1 MTDALIQ
8 SGVMT
13 LADFIYR
20 FDTEGA
26 FEIIDE
32 EILPVSPTLFGHNDV
47 SRIVYNALYEY
58 QQKTD
63 NGIVYFET
71 PFILPEM
78 IDLSDWVTGSR
89 IPDVMFIS
97 KSRLRD
103 YRDRISNWRKKPLAL
118 IPDLVVEVIS
128 INDNYTDVNR
138 KTRKYLED
146 GVKLIWVIDPEEETL
161 IVHQQGDKQ
170 QTKLGIKDTV
180 SGGDVLPQFSMPV
193 KNIFA

>member
-1 MTDALIQ
+1 MTDALVK

-32 EILPVSPTLFGHNDV
+32 EIIPVSPTLFSHNDV
-47 SRIVYNALYEY
+47 SRIVYNALHEYE
-58 QQKTD
+58 QKT
-63 NGIVYFET
+63 NIGTTYFET

-78 IDLSDWVTGSR
+78 IDLSDWVMGSR
-89 IPDVMFIS
+89 IPDVMFIT
-97 KSRLRD
+97 KPRLED
-103 YRDRISNWRKKPLAL
+103 YRSRVANWRKKPLAL

-161 IVHQQGDKQ
+161 VVHQQGSKQ
-170 QTKLGIKDTV
+170 QTKFGIEDTV
-180 SGGDVLPQFSMPV
+180 SGGDLLPDFSMPV